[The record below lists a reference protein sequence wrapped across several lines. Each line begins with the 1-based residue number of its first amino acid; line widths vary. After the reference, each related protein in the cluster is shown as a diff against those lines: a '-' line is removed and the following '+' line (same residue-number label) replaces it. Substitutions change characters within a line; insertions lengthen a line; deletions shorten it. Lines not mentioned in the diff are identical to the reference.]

1 MNWSEKVK
9 WNIIFKLDKATRW
22 GHSPHGWMFVIYKI
36 DSQEDEPYDTFSE
49 VYTSYLDCLEGGLIK
64 MKTLLWVDDAR
75 NPLENDWLNFSPI
88 GRNCFV
94 IWAQTYQEAIQ
105 FLEKDW
111 PDAICLDHDL
121 GEEESGYDIAKY
133 IVNRCIDEGKKL
145 PLFAS
150 QSANPV
156 GRENILR
163 LFKNYQKQ
171 ELLEHVQEAVQ
182 YKHDWLNAVE
192 NGTEIPKKRRM

>member
-1 MNWSEKVK
+1 
-9 WNIIFKLDKATRW
+9 
-22 GHSPHGWMFVIYKI
+22 
-36 DSQEDEPYDTFSE
+36 
-49 VYTSYLDCLEGGLIK
+49 

-88 GRNCFV
+88 RRNCFV

-156 GRENILR
+156 GRENILS
-163 LFKNYQKQ
+163 LFKNYEKFYSTCC
-171 ELLEHVQEAVQ
+171 L
-182 YKHDWLNAVE
+182 
-192 NGTEIPKKRRM
+192 